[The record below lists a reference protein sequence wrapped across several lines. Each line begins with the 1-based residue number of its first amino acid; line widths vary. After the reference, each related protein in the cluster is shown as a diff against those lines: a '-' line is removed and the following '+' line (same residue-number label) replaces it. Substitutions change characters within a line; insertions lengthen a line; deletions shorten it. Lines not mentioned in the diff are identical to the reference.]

1 MSLRRRI
8 HLTSSNASHSKKP
21 SRFSRV
27 IETSRLGNDSQ
38 SPSVVILLQIQVIN
52 QTGLF
57 CFSAVGLFISDKL
70 EEIYPVP
77 EVEKVPTQRRK
88 IDLAQVDPAI
98 LERER
103 LALEEL
109 TK

>member
-1 MSLRRRI
+1 
-8 HLTSSNASHSKKP
+8 
-21 SRFSRV
+21 
-27 IETSRLGNDSQ
+27 
-38 SPSVVILLQIQVIN
+38 
-52 QTGLF
+52 
-57 CFSAVGLFISDKL
+57 LFISDKL

-88 IDLAQVDPAI
+88 IDLAQVDPAV

-103 LALEEL
+103 QALEEL